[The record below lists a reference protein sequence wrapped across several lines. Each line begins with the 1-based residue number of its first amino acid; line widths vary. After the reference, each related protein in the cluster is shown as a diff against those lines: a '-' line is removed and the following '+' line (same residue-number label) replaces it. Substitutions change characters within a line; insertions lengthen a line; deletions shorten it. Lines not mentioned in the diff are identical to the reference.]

1 MGGAAGHMAH
11 PYDLAWVN
19 TGADLLRFFEL
30 AKDIEGTVKIDGVN
44 VSFKVVGEDDN
55 KQFAVDR
62 GSLQPI
68 DIEGVTIDRVEE
80 RFPKEGH
87 GMRRM
92 VPNLLTILN
101 EALPD
106 VQNELKA
113 FGMWDDPSK
122 FLNTEYVEG
131 TTNVTSYDKNFLAI
145 HGLNQFYEK
154 TGKVGKSKGITRPGL
169 ERPEGLKAPSVE
181 VPYNDKVMESFV
193 TKVNQVAQK
202 YGFEVISEAQVR
214 RLEGAKIDFSQALAE
229 PLTINIS
236 DEQSITRSLGEW
248 LGEAS
253 NPRYKLISAAN
264 GKKYNALHRELY
276 YKLVEEGVPVTDL
289 IQQADAQDAIYGAV
303 MVHAVR
309 NLGNVLLRAST
320 SDLGDL
326 VNHEG
331 IVLRDEKRFK
341 TSNPV
346 KITGEFILGNLAG
359 GFGDLAEQEIEDEGG
374 DPVVD
379 VDAAPQTVAL
389 VPGAFKPPHKGHADM
404 VRAYATGDGVPKA
417 DRTII
422 LISNPEGALRSLP
435 HDSSEVNAEHSRQ
448 IWETVFSDVT
458 SLPGVEIEI
467 ASSDMRSPVSIA
479 YEYISE
485 TTPLDIRAGDNVILG
500 ASRKDRDYERW
511 RGASEYRKKKQGLN
525 VLAGEEYAVS
535 ASERSDGRSF
545 SATDLR
551 QLISN
556 LAVDPEDMESL
567 RQITEYIPQDKID
580 ELYRILGQPSPV
592 SPEPPEEAEIEIIP
606 PEESELEELSAVGAG
621 AIEGPGGRRK
631 KKSIIRRENKQTV
644 DDVIR
649 LLMERG
655 IMT

>member
-30 AKDIEGTVKIDGVN
+30 AKDVEGTVKIDGVN

-113 FGMWDDPSK
+113 FGMWDDPSR

-131 TTNVTSYDKNFLAI
+131 TTNVTAYDKNFLAI

-169 ERPEGLKAPSVE
+169 ERPEGVKAPSVE
-181 VPYNDKVMESFV
+181 IPYNDKVMESFV
-193 TKVNQVAQK
+193 AKVNQVAQK

-214 RLEGAKIDFSQALAE
+214 RLENAKVDFSQALAE

-248 LGEAS
+248 LSEAS
-253 NPRYKLISAAN
+253 NPRYKLINTAD

-359 GFGDLAEQEIEDEGG
+359 GFGDLAEQEIEDEDAIDLDIVDDEDA
-374 DPVVD
+374 DPVGGG
-379 VDAAPQTVAL
+379 TVAI
-389 VPGAFKPPHKGHADM
+389 VPGAFKPPHAGHADM
-404 VRAYATGDGVPKA
+404 VKAYSDIA
-417 DRTII
+417 DRVIV
-422 LISNPEGALRSLP
+422 LISKPTKRGRTLPNGA
-435 HDSSEVNAEHSRQ
+435 EVTAEHSKK
-448 IWETVFSDVT
+448 IWDIMVGD
-458 SLPGVEIEI
+458 LPNVEVYVSEH
-467 ASSDMRSPVSIA
+467 ASPINAAYAAVGAPNDRVAAGQSWKNGPVQPG
-479 YEYISE
+479 
-485 TTPLDIRAGDNVILG
+485 TNVILG
-500 ASRKDRDYERW
+500 ASTKGGDVARW
-511 RGASEYRKKKQGLN
+511 TGAEKYVGNDLN
-525 VLAGEEYAVS
+525 LINPRESAVEPAVRVSGEP
-535 ASERSDGRSF
+535 F
-545 SATDLR
+545 SATDFRLM
-551 QLISN
+551 LSN
-556 LAVDPEDMESL
+556 
-567 RQITEYIPQDKID
+567 
-580 ELYRILGQPSPV
+580 
-592 SPEPPEEAEIEIIP
+592 PEENQQA
-606 PEESELEELSAVGAG
+606 LEEFTGVGNLDAVLNVLGIESAVQEMSSGGGGASAG
-621 AIEGPGGRRK
+621 YAGNVGKRK
-631 KKSIIRRENKQTV
+631 MRKRTLATEENNQTV
-644 DDVIR
+644 DEVIR

>member
-359 GFGDLAEQEIEDEGG
+359 GFGDLAEQEIEDEDAIDLEIVDDENV
-374 DPVVD
+374 DPVGGG
-379 VDAAPQTVAL
+379 TVAI
-389 VPGAFKPPHKGHADM
+389 VPGAFKPPHAGHADM
-404 VRAYATGDGVPKA
+404 VRSYADEADRVIVLISKPTKRGRTLPDGTEITAQHSKDIWDIMVGDLPNVEVYISDHASPINAAYAAVGKPE
-417 DRTII
+417 DR
-422 LISNPEGALRSLP
+422 EAAGRS
-435 HDSSEVNAEHSRQ
+435 
-448 IWETVFSDVT
+448 WENGPI
-458 SLPGVEIEI
+458 LPG
-467 ASSDMRSPVSIA
+467 A
-479 YEYISE
+479 
-485 TTPLDIRAGDNVILG
+485 NVILG
-500 ASRKDRDYERW
+500 ASTKGGDVARW
-511 RGASEYRKKKQGLN
+511 AGAEKYVGSDLN
-525 VLAGEEYAVS
+525 LINPRESAVEPAVRLSGEP
-535 ASERSDGRSF
+535 F
-545 SATDLR
+545 SATDFRLMLADPEENR
-551 QLISN
+551 QALEEFTGPGN
-556 LAVDPEDMESL
+556 LAAILNVLGIEDTVREMSSGSGGASAGYAGTVGKRKMRKRTL
-567 RQITEYIPQDKID
+567 ATE
-580 ELYRILGQPSPV
+580 
-592 SPEPPEEAEIEIIP
+592 
-606 PEESELEELSAVGAG
+606 
-621 AIEGPGGRRK
+621 
-631 KKSIIRRENKQTV
+631 ENNQTV